1 MPDPSTNDAFP
12 SGSWP
17 EAEPEQRTIA
27 MMNTRRKAFR
37 VTARAGFIVAPVMFL
52 LPLLI
57 PLLSG
62 DYYSPAIIC
71 MTAAWAVL
79 VSATS
84 FQAMA
89 HTKAGGHPW
98 LHQLWAV
105 PAAIIALFP
114 GGLAAFLLYAAVV
127 QAVYH
132 ATK

>member
-1 MPDPSTNDAFP
+1 MTDTADGGTFP

-17 EAEPEQRTIA
+17 EEGPDQRTIA
-27 MMNTRRKAFR
+27 AMNTRRKAFR
-37 VTARAGFIVAPVMFL
+37 VTARTGFIVAPVMFL

-62 DYYSPAIIC
+62 RYYFPAIIC

-84 FQAMA
+84 FQTMA
-89 HTKAGGHPW
+89 HTKPGDQPW

-105 PAAIIALFP
+105 PAAIIAMLP
-114 GGLAAFLLYAAVV
+114 GGLAAFALYAAVV
-127 QAVYH
+127 
-132 ATK
+132 

>member
-1 MPDPSTNDAFP
+1 MPEAADGAPSP
-12 SGSWP
+12 SFSWP
-17 EAEPEQRTIA
+17 EEEPDQRTIA
-27 MMNTRRKAFR
+27 VMNTRRKAFR
-37 VTARAGFIVAPVMFL
+37 VTARTGFIVAPVMFL

-62 DYYSPAIIC
+62 DYSFLAIVC

-89 HTKAGGHPW
+89 HTKAGGQPW

-105 PAAIIALFP
+105 PAAVIAMLP
-114 GGLAAFLLYAAVV
+114 GGLAAFELSAAVV

>member
-1 MPDPSTNDAFP
+1 MPEAADSAPSP
-12 SGSWP
+12 SFSWP
-17 EAEPEQRTIA
+17 EEEPDQRTIA
-27 MMNTRRKAFR
+27 VLNTRRKAFP
-37 VTARAGFIVAPVMFL
+37 VTARTGFILAPVMFL

-57 PLLSG
+57 PLFSG

-84 FQAMA
+84 FQTMS
-89 HTKAGGHPW
+89 HTKAGGQPW

-105 PAAIIALFP
+105 PAAIIAMLL
-114 GGLAAFLLYAAVV
+114 GGLAAFAVYAAVA
-127 QAVYH
+127 QAVHH

>member
-1 MPDPSTNDAFP
+1 MTDD
-12 SGSWP
+12 
-17 EAEPEQRTIA
+17 QRTIA
-27 MMNTRRKAFR
+27 VMNTRRKAFR

-62 DYYSPAIIC
+62 RYYFPAIVC
-71 MTAAWAVL
+71 MT
-79 VSATS
+79 
-84 FQAMA
+84 MA
-89 HTKAGGHPW
+89 HTKAGGQPW

-105 PAAIIALFP
+105 PVAIIALFP
-114 GGLAAFLLYAAVV
+114 GGLAAFALYAAVV